1 MIRKYVYG
9 TPFDTEAVVGAYD
22 LGADQPPWLTV
33 SASGRRFS
41 CPLEEEDQVYGLGEQ
56 VRGIN
61 KRGWRYVSWCSDDPY
76 HLETARSLYAAHNFL
91 IVTGPTRTF
100 GLFVEHPGRV
110 TFDIGDTKRDLL
122 TIETEG
128 EGVALY
134 LVEGGGPWEIARSF
148 RKLIGRGYIPPR
160 WAFGYGQSRWSYF
173 SADEVRQVA
182 AGYREAGIPLDM
194 IYLDIDYMEG
204 YKDFTVNTEAFPNL
218 AALSAE
224 LKEEGI
230 RLVPIIDAGVKV
242 EEGYPVYEEGVSKGY
257 FCRNEDGTP
266 FTAAVWPGWVHFPDV
281 LNPEARAWFG
291 DWYRVLLDQ
300 GIEGFWND
308 MNEPAIFY
316 SRARMEELAG
326 EKEKR
331 MASGKTEPEALASMR
346 EEMGTL
352 SNRLEDYRSFWHN
365 TPAGPMRHD
374 AVHNLYGGSMT
385 RAAGEAFARYAP
397 DKRILLFSRSSCIG
411 SHRYGG
417 IWTGDNYSW
426 WSHLLLNLQQMP
438 GLNMCGFLYTGAD
451 LGGFGADTTE
461 DLLLRWMSLGLFLP
475 LMRNHSTLGVRRQ
488 ELYRYPDSRAAFRLM
503 VGLRYRLLPYLYSEF
518 MKAALR
524 DDLYARP
531 LAFVYPEDDMARQVE
546 DQLFIGESIM
556 IAPVYT
562 QNAKG
567 RYVYLPER
575 MKLVRFRT
583 LERWDEEILE
593 KGHHYIS
600 VALDEVVFFLREGHL
615 VPLSAGGACVEQVTA
630 EDLTLLSFGDGAAYE
645 FYWDDGVSTDY
656 TDPAHITWLRA
667 GSPKEAFHEHPG
679 N

>member
-9 TPFDTEAVVGAYD
+9 VPFDTEAVVGSY
-22 LGADQPPWLTV
+22 LPGAGQPPWLTV
-33 SASGRRFS
+33 SESGRCFS
-41 CPLEEEDQVYGLGEQ
+41 CPLEEEDQVFGLGEQ

-76 HLETARSLYAAHNFL
+76 HLETAQSLYGAHNFL

-100 GLFVEHPGRV
+100 GLFVEDPGRV
-110 TFDIGDTKRDLL
+110 TFDVGYTRRDRL

-134 LVEGGGPWEIARSF
+134 LVEEGGPWEVARAF
-148 RKLIGRGYIPPR
+148 RKLIGRSYIPPR

-182 AGYREAGIPLDM
+182 EDYRKAGIPLDM
-194 IYLDIDYMEG
+194 IYLDIDYMEA
-204 YKDFTVNTEAFPNL
+204 YKDFTVNRETFPDL

-224 LKEEGI
+224 LKEAGI
-230 RLVPIIDAGVKV
+230 HLVPIIDAGVKA
-242 EEGYPVYEEGVSKGY
+242 EPGYPVYDEGMAGGY
-257 FCRNEDGTP
+257 FCTNADGMP
-266 FTAAVWPGWVHFPDV
+266 FSAAVWPGWVHFPDV

-316 SRARMEELAG
+316 SCVRLEELTR
-326 EKEKR
+326 EKAHR
-331 MASGKTEPEALASMR
+331 MAAGKSEPEVLADMR
-346 EEMGTL
+346 GDLSTL
-352 SNRLEDYRSFWHN
+352 SNRPEDYRSFWHN
-365 TPAGPMRHD
+365 TPAGPVCHD
-374 AVHNLYGGSMT
+374 RVHNLYGGSMT

-397 DKRILLFSRSSCIG
+397 DQRMLLFSRSSYIG

-438 GLNMCGFLYTGAD
+438 GLNLCGFLYAGAD
-451 LGGFGADTTE
+451 LGGFGGDTTE
-461 DLLLRWMSLGLFLP
+461 DLLLRWMALGLFLP

-488 ELYRYPDSRAAFRLM
+488 ELYRYPAGRQAFRMM

-518 MKAALR
+518 MKAALW

-531 LAFVYPEDDMARQVE
+531 LAFVYPEDPAARQVE

-562 QNAKG
+562 QNATG

-583 LERWDEEILE
+583 LEHWEEEIME
-593 KGHHYIS
+593 KGHHYIP
-600 VALDEVVFFLREGHL
+600 VALDQVVFFVREGHL
-615 VPLSAGGACVEQVTA
+615 VPLSEGGSCVEQVSA
-630 EDLTLLSFGDGAAYE
+630 RHLTLLSFGEKAEYA

-656 TDPAHITWLRA
+656 DDPAHITWLHA
-667 GSPKEAFHEHPG
+667 AAEQKEDRQ
-679 N
+679 

>member
-1 MIRKYVYG
+1 M
-9 TPFDTEAVVGAYD
+9 
-22 LGADQPPWLTV
+22 
-33 SASGRRFS
+33 
-41 CPLEEEDQVYGLGEQ
+41 
-56 VRGIN
+56 
-61 KRGWRYVSWCSDDPY
+61 
-76 HLETARSLYAAHNFL
+76 
-91 IVTGPTRTF
+91 
-100 GLFVEHPGRV
+100 
-110 TFDIGDTKRDLL
+110 
-122 TIETEG
+122 
-128 EGVALY
+128 
-134 LVEGGGPWEIARSF
+134 
-148 RKLIGRGYIPPR
+148 
-160 WAFGYGQSRWSYF
+160 
-173 SADEVRQVA
+173 
-182 AGYREAGIPLDM
+182 
-194 IYLDIDYMEG
+194 
-204 YKDFTVNTEAFPNL
+204 
-218 AALSAE
+218 
-224 LKEEGI
+224 
-230 RLVPIIDAGVKV
+230 
-242 EEGYPVYEEGVSKGY
+242 
-257 FCRNEDGTP
+257 
-266 FTAAVWPGWVHFPDV
+266 

-316 SRARMEELAG
+316 SRARMEELSG
-326 EKEKR
+326 EKEK
-331 MASGKTEPEALASMR
+331 AVAAGKTEPEALAAMR

-397 DKRILLFSRSSCIG
+397 DKRILLFSRSSYIG

-461 DLLLRWMSLGLFLP
+461 DLLLRWMALGLFLP

-583 LERWDEEILE
+583 LEHWDEEILE

-615 VPLSAGGACVEQVTA
+615 APLSAGGACVEQVTA